1 MSQLSGYRTGG
12 TIHIVVNNQVGFTTS
27 PNSSRSARY
36 SSDIAKMIN
45 APVFHVNGDDP
56 EACVRVARWAFEYRQ
71 KFNKDVVI
79 DMICYRRRGHNEGDE
94 PSFTQPQMY
103 RLIDAKRTTRTLYAE
118 ALVGRGDITAEE
130 NEAISKEFQAE
141 LEAIYAAVHNVEP
154 ESPNWQI
161 PKTAE
166 PLDNQTAVSVDV
178 INKIAQTQVAIPS
191 GFSVHQKLLPQLQ
204 KRVEMVK
211 DGTIDWGMGETLT
224 YGSLLLEGHPVRIA
238 EIGRAHV

>member
-1 MSQLSGYRTGG
+1 MCSSDLDKLNVKNAYSVMPILLHGDASFAGQGVNMETLQMSQLSGYRTGG

-103 RLIDAKRTTRTLYAE
+103 RLIDAK
-118 ALVGRGDITAEE
+118 
-130 NEAISKEFQAE
+130 Q
-141 LEAIYAAVHNVEP
+141 
-154 ESPNWQI
+154 
-161 PKTAE
+161 
-166 PLDNQTAVSVDV
+166 
-178 INKIAQTQVAIPS
+178 
-191 GFSVHQKLLPQLQ
+191 
-204 KRVEMVK
+204 
-211 DGTIDWGMGETLT
+211 
-224 YGSLLLEGHPVRIA
+224 
-238 EIGRAHV
+238 IGRAHV

>member
-1 MSQLSGYRTGG
+1 
-12 TIHIVVNNQVGFTTS
+12 
-27 PNSSRSARY
+27 
-36 SSDIAKMIN
+36 
-45 APVFHVNGDDP
+45 
-56 EACVRVARWAFEYRQ
+56 
-71 KFNKDVVI
+71 
-79 DMICYRRRGHNEGDE
+79 
-94 PSFTQPQMY
+94 MY

-118 ALVGRGDITAEE
+118 SLVGRGDITAEE

-154 ESPNWQI
+154 DSLNWQI

-166 PLDNQTAVSVDV
+166 PLDNQTSVSVDV
-178 INKIAQTQVAIPS
+178 VNKIAETQIAVPS

-238 EIGRAHV
+238 GQDAQIGRAHV